1 MRIIA
6 CFIIGV
12 FFLQSCKKNEK
23 ENSTEDHKIVK
34 TDTANINGA
43 FLELI
48 NNNGIGELKIT
59 SDKYK
64 FSGKIKIKPPCY
76 FLRNNGKV
84 TSYPYPKFNIEKAIV
99 IVGGTKKDSLNQVSG
114 TEIQGL
120 LFKKDSIIITDG
132 TLKNYSPINKDIGI
146 DEKDY
151 WGFAS
156 GTYKD

>member
-6 CFIIGV
+6 YIIIGI
-12 FFLQSCKKNEK
+12 FILQSCKKSE
-23 ENSTEDHKIVK
+23 TLEDHKIVK

-48 NNNGIGELKIT
+48 NNNGVGELKIT
-59 SDKYK
+59 SDTYK
-64 FSGKIKIKPPCY
+64 LSGKIKIKPPCY

-84 TSYPYPKFNIEKAIV
+84 TSYTYPKFNIEKAI
-99 IVGGTKKDSLNQVSG
+99 IILGGVRKDSLNQLSG
-114 TEIQGL
+114 TEIQGV
-120 LFKKDSIIITDG
+120 LFKKDSIIISAG
-132 TLKNYSPINKDIGI
+132 TLKNYSPINKDVGI

-156 GTYKD
+156 GMYKN